1 MTTFAYLISD
11 DMEDI
16 YFYIKKKKRAMGA
29 EQPIGPYQTRSWR
42 VTRLPSRLC

>member
-16 YFYIKKKKRAMGA
+16 YFYIKKKKKGNGSRAA
-29 EQPIGPYQTRSWR
+29 HWP
-42 VTRLPSRLC
+42 LPDPVLESNKVAK

>member
-16 YFYIKKKKRAMGA
+16 YFYIKKKKKGQW
-29 EQPIGPYQTRSWR
+29 EQSSPLALTRPGPGE
-42 VTRLPSRLC
+42 

>member
-16 YFYIKKKKRAMGA
+16 YFYIKKKKGQW
-29 EQPIGPYQTRSWR
+29 EQSSPLALTRPGPGE
-42 VTRLPSRLC
+42 